1 MSNYNVFLE
10 GAWFVK
16 DVATGED
23 AIGIAIS
30 ESGKRLNPKLEYVGV
45 DVGTMTC
52 AHCEEKFMSVYV
64 VADTALV
71 GLLFQMKVYEAES
84 EEHAAR
90 IATSVIGKALRDV
103 PLKVSAVE
111 EFISDNR
118 PPRLKQSGEIRG
130 KEHTDKEERPERG
143 ERAGRGN
150 RSEGSESY
158 SRGGRSGGSE
168 SYSRGGRS
176 GGSESYGRG
185 GRSGGSESYGRGGRS
200 GGSESHGRGGR
211 SGGSESYGRGS
222 RSGGSESYGR
232 GGRSGGSGSFG
243 SGNRSEKSE
252 SFDRGEPSE
261 NGEHRE
267 KRGDVAGKKNYEYD

>member
-168 SYSRGGRS
+168 S
-176 GGSESYGRG
+176 
-185 GRSGGSESYGRGGRS
+185 
-200 GGSESHGRGGR
+200 HGRGGR

>member
-30 ESGKRLNPKLEYVGV
+30 EAGKRLNPKLEYVGV

-103 PLKVSAVE
+103 PLKVAAVE
-111 EFISDNR
+111 EFISDSR
-118 PPRLKQSGEIRG
+118 PPRPKQGGEMRG
-130 KEHTDKEERPERG
+130 KEQTDKEDRSERGGSFGRGARSERSGNFGRG
-143 ERAGRGN
+143 ER
-150 RSEGSESY
+150 SE
-158 SRGGRSGGSE
+158 RSGGFGRGDRSE
-168 SYSRGGRS
+168 RGGS
-176 GGSESYGRG
+176 FGRG
-185 GRSGGSESYGRGGRS
+185 DRSEK
-200 GGSESHGRGGR
+200 
-211 SGGSESYGRGS
+211 
-222 RSGGSESYGR
+222 
-232 GGRSGGSGSFG
+232 SGSFG
-243 SGNRSEKSE
+243 RSDRSEKSGSFGRSDRSEKSASFGRGIRSEKSASSDRGDRSEKSE
-252 SFDRGEPSE
+252 SSDSGE
-261 NGEHRE
+261 RYE
-267 KRGDVAGKKNYEYD
+267 KRGSVTEKKSYEFD